1 MKLKVKKRVGGKSK
15 YYSIFFLFSS
25 NCMSYFLQI
34 SKFSL
39 QPQILAIHMILAFP
53 IHFFPINTFIQE
65 SKLKSHSNQTSRF
78 QSENLKK
85 NGIGKQQENK
95 IRAKY
100 NKTFNEISR
109 MI

>member
-39 QPQILAIHMILAFP
+39 QPQILAIHKILAFP
-53 IHFFPINTFIQE
+53 IHNFPIKTFIQE

-85 NGIGKQQENK
+85 NGIGKQQEKMILKAIYK
-95 IRAKY
+95 ILR
-100 NKTFNEISR
+100 E
-109 MI
+109 

>member
-1 MKLKVKKRVGGKSK
+1 MKLKVKKSVGGKSK

-53 IHFFPINTFIQE
+53 IHFFPINAFIQG

-85 NGIGKQQENK
+85 NGIGKQQEKMILKAIYK
-95 IRAKY
+95 ILR
-100 NKTFNEISR
+100 E
-109 MI
+109 

>member
-85 NGIGKQQENK
+85 NGIGKQQEKMILKAIYK
-95 IRAKY
+95 ILR
-100 NKTFNEISR
+100 E
-109 MI
+109 

>member
-1 MKLKVKKRVGGKSK
+1 
-15 YYSIFFLFSS
+15 
-25 NCMSYFLQI
+25 MSYFLQI

-78 QSENLKK
+78 QSEN
-85 NGIGKQQENK
+85 
-95 IRAKY
+95 
-100 NKTFNEISR
+100 
-109 MI
+109 

>member
-65 SKLKSHSNQTSRF
+65 SKLKSHSNQRSRF

-85 NGIGKQQENK
+85 NGIGKQQEKMILKAIYK
-95 IRAKY
+95 ILR
-100 NKTFNEISR
+100 E
-109 MI
+109 